1 MSDFSLTERKISSTT
16 VFEGNLLKV
25 SVDTVFLPNG
35 RKAGREIVR
44 HPGAVAVLPVL
55 DSGSM
60 VFVKQYRYP
69 MSMAMFEIPAGKLNA
84 GEEPK
89 DCAFRELSEETGYE
103 ASKLVKLGI
112 IATTPGFT
120 DEVIHLFAASGLT
133 LHEPHSD
140 EDEFIEVCVFSPE
153 EVRQKLSNGEIFD
166 AKTIS
171 ALCFYFLL
179 QGERM

>member
-1 MSDFSLTERKISSTT
+1 MSDFSLTERKISSAT

-69 MSMAMFEIPAGKLNA
+69 MAMAMFEIPAGKLDA
-84 GEEPK
+84 GEEPQ

-103 ASKLVKLGI
+103 ASRLVKLGR

-140 EDEFIEVCVFSPE
+140 EDEFKEVCVFSPE

-179 QGERM
+179 QGERT